1 MRGQSIPWK
10 AWVAG
15 LVILSIALG
24 WWALYWRPNSTD
36 YPVQG
41 VDISAADGV
50 IAWPTVEAAGADFA
64 YVKATEGADISD
76 PRFAENWAATAAA
89 GMRHGAY
96 HQFSLCRLAADQ
108 ATNFIS
114 IVPRDKDALPAAL
127 ALDFK
132 GNCKD
137 RPARDVVL
145 RELKTFI
152 EMVEAHT
159 GKPTILQLTREFDD
173 YYMISDAIDR
183 PLWLRGF
190 LFPPS
195 YGARAW
201 VMWQAST
208 IRRVAGIEGSV
219 DWNVIHQ

>member
-1 MRGQSIPWK
+1 MRGQSINWK
-10 AWVAG
+10 AWTAALG
-15 LVILSIALG
+15 LLAVVLG
-24 WWALYWRPNSTD
+24 WWAIHWRPNMTD

-41 VDISAADGV
+41 VDISADDGE

-76 PRFAENWAATAAA
+76 PNFAANWSGTAQA

-96 HQFSLCRLAADQ
+96 HVFSLCRLAADQ

-114 IVPRDKDALPAAL
+114 IVPRETDALPAAL

-137 RPARDVVL
+137 RPAREVVL
-145 RELKTFI
+145 RELQTFI

-159 GKPTILQLTREFDD
+159 GKPLILQLTREFDD
-173 YYMISDAIDR
+173 FYMVSDAVDR

-195 YGARAW
+195 YGARGW

-208 IRRVAGIEGSV
+208 FRRVGGIEGAV

>member
-1 MRGQSIPWK
+1 MRGRSINWK
-10 AWVAG
+10 AWAVG
-15 LVILSIALG
+15 GIALCAALAL
-24 WWALYWRPNSTD
+24 WALHWRPGTAD

-41 VDISAADGV
+41 VDISADNGE

-64 YVKATEGADISD
+64 YIKATEGADIAD
-76 PRFAENWAATAAA
+76 PRFAENWAATASA

-96 HQFSLCRLAADQ
+96 HVFSLCRLAADQ
-108 ATNFIS
+108 ATSFIS
-114 IVPRDKDALPAAL
+114 IVPREKEALPAAL
-127 ALDFK
+127 VLDLR
-132 GNCKD
+132 GNCAD
-137 RPARDVVL
+137 RPDRTVVL
-145 RELKTFI
+145 RELQTFI

-159 GKPTILQLTREFDD
+159 GKPLILQLTRDFDD
-173 YYMISDAIDR
+173 FYMVSDAVDR

-208 IRRVAGIEGSV
+208 FRRVGGIEGV
-219 DWNVIHQ
+219 VNWNVIHQ

>member
-1 MRGQSIPWK
+1 MRGQSINWK
-10 AWVAG
+10 AWTAALG
-15 LVILSIALG
+15 LLAVVLG
-24 WWALYWRPNSTD
+24 WWAIHWRPNMTD

-41 VDISAADGV
+41 VDISADDGE

-76 PRFAENWAATAAA
+76 PNFAANWSGTAQA

-96 HQFSLCRLAADQ
+96 HVFSLCRLAADQ

-114 IVPRDKDALPAAL
+114 IVPREKDALPAAL

-137 RPARDVVL
+137 RPAREVVL
-145 RELKTFI
+145 RELQTFI

-159 GKPTILQLTREFDD
+159 GKPLILRLTREFDD
-173 YYMISDAIDR
+173 FYMVSDAVDR

-195 YGARAW
+195 YGARGW

-208 IRRVAGIEGSV
+208 FRRVGGIEGAV

>member
-1 MRGQSIPWK
+1 MRGQSINWK
-10 AWVAG
+10 AWTAALG
-15 LVILSIALG
+15 LLAVVLG
-24 WWALYWRPNSTD
+24 WWAIHWRPNMTD

-41 VDISAADGV
+41 VDISADDGE

-76 PRFAENWAATAAA
+76 PNFAANWSGTAQA

-96 HQFSLCRLAADQ
+96 HVFSLCRLAADQ

-114 IVPRDKDALPAAL
+114 IVPRETDALPAAL

-137 RPARDVVL
+137 RPAREVVL
-145 RELKTFI
+145 RELQTFI

-159 GKPTILQLTREFDD
+159 GKPLILQITREFDD
-173 YYMISDAIDR
+173 FYMVSDAVDR

-195 YGARAW
+195 YGARGW

-208 IRRVAGIEGSV
+208 FRRVGGIEGAV

>member
-1 MRGQSIPWK
+1 ML
-10 AWVAG
+10 AVAIT
-15 LVILSIALG
+15 L
-24 WWALYWRPNSTD
+24 WALHWRPNATD

-41 VDISAADGV
+41 VDISADDGD

-76 PRFAENWAATAAA
+76 PNFATNWSGTAKA

-108 ATNFIS
+108 ATNFIA
-114 IVPRDKDALPAAL
+114 IVPREKDALPAAL
-127 ALDFK
+127 ALDFQ
-132 GNCKD
+132 GDCKD
-137 RPARDVVL
+137 RPAREVVL
-145 RELKTFI
+145 KELKTFI

-159 GKPTILQLTREFDD
+159 GKPLILQVTREFDD
-173 YYMISDAIDR
+173 FYMVSDAVDR

-195 YGARAW
+195 YGARGW

-208 IRRVAGIEGSV
+208 FRRVTGIEGVV
-219 DWNVIHQ
+219 DWNVIHE

>member
-1 MRGQSIPWK
+1 MRGRSINWK
-10 AWVAG
+10 AWTAG
-15 LVILSIALG
+15 LVLLAAALI
-24 WWALYWRPNSTD
+24 WWGLHWKPNATD

-41 VDISAADGV
+41 VDVSADDGD

-76 PRFAENWAATAAA
+76 PDFAANWSGTAQA

-96 HQFSLCRLAADQ
+96 HVFSLCRLAADQ

-114 IVPRDKDALPAAL
+114 IVPREKDALPAAL
-127 ALDFK
+127 TLDFK

-137 RPARDVVL
+137 RPDRAVVL

-159 GKPTILQLTREFDD
+159 GKPLILQLTREFDD
-173 YYMISDAIDR
+173 FYMVSDAVDR

-195 YGARAW
+195 YGARGW

-208 IRRVAGIEGSV
+208 FRRVAGIEGAV

>member
-1 MRGQSIPWK
+1 MRGQSINWK
-10 AWVAG
+10 AWTAG
-15 LVILSIALG
+15 VVLLAAAIG
-24 WWALYWRPNSTD
+24 WWALHWRPNATD

-41 VDISAADGV
+41 VDVSADEGD
-50 IAWPTVEAAGADFA
+50 IAWPTVEAAGADLA

-76 PRFAENWAATAAA
+76 PKFATNWSATAQA

-96 HQFSLCRLAADQ
+96 HVFSLCRLAADQ

-114 IVPRDKDALPAAL
+114 IVPREKDALPAAL
-127 ALDFK
+127 ALDFN

-137 RPARDVVL
+137 RPAREVVL
-145 RELKTFI
+145 RELQTFI

-159 GKPTILQLTREFDD
+159 GKPIILQLTREFDD
-173 YYMISDAIDR
+173 FYMVSDAVDR

-195 YGARAW
+195 YGARGW
-201 VMWQAST
+201 SMWQAST
-208 IRRVAGIEGSV
+208 FRRVGGIEGAV

>member
-1 MRGQSIPWK
+1 MRGQSIRWK
-10 AWVAG
+10 VWAAG
-15 LVILSIALG
+15 LLVLG
-24 WWALYWRPNSTD
+24 LLLGIWALHWHPGMTD

-41 VDISAADGV
+41 VDISADNGE

-64 YVKATEGADISD
+64 YVKATEGADIAD
-76 PRFAENWAATAAA
+76 PRFAENWAGTAAA

-96 HQFSLCRLAADQ
+96 HTFSLCRLAADQ
-108 ATNFIS
+108 ATSFIS
-114 IVPRDKDALPAAL
+114 IVPREKEALPAGL
-127 ALDFK
+127 VLDFK
-132 GNCKD
+132 GNCTD
-137 RPARDVVL
+137 RPDRAVVL

-159 GKPTILQLTREFDD
+159 GKPLILQITREFDD
-173 YYMISDAIDR
+173 YYMVSDAVDR

-195 YGARAW
+195 YGARGW

-208 IRRVAGIEGSV
+208 FRRVGGIEGLV

>member
-1 MRGQSIPWK
+1 MRGQSINWK
-10 AWVAG
+10 AWTAALG
-15 LVILSIALG
+15 LLAVVLG
-24 WWALYWRPNSTD
+24 WWAIHWRPNMTD

-41 VDISAADGV
+41 VDISAEDGE

-76 PRFAENWAATAAA
+76 PNFAANWSGTAQA

-96 HQFSLCRLAADQ
+96 HVFSLCRLAADQ

-114 IVPRDKDALPAAL
+114 IVPRETDALPAAL

-137 RPARDVVL
+137 RPAREVVL
-145 RELKTFI
+145 RELQTFI

-159 GKPTILQLTREFDD
+159 GKPLILQLTREFDD
-173 YYMISDAIDR
+173 FYMVSDAVDR

-195 YGARAW
+195 YGARGW

-208 IRRVAGIEGSV
+208 FRRVGGIEGAV